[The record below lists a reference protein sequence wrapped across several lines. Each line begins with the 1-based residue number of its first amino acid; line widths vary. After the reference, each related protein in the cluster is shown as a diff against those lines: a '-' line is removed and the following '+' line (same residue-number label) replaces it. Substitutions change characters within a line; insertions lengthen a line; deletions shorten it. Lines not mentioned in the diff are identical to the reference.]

1 MRMTTRLRQL
11 IAAPDLLMLPGA
23 HDALSAKL
31 AEEAGFDAILIGGLP
46 ATGSLLAE
54 PDTSQLG
61 LSELAE
67 HYRRAVTAIDIPV
80 FVDGDTGFGN
90 AVNARRT
97 TREFERAGVAGFF
110 IEDQVFPKR
119 CGHTPGKAVV
129 PAADMIAKL
138 KAALDAR
145 VDADLVIMARTDA
158 LAVEGLDAAIERANL
173 YREAGADVTF
183 VEAPRT
189 VEEMRRITAE
199 TEGPKFANMLSFGV
213 SPELTAAQLQEI
225 GFSVACWG
233 MTSLFAMVHAVR
245 AAYADLKAHGRESA
259 SREAMVTFDEYNAL
273 VGLPELRALEDDC
286 ATFAE
291 TLVEKDDGGAR
302 SGATAPGNP

>member
-1 MRMTTRLRQL
+1 MRMTTRLREL
-11 IAAPDLLMLPGA
+11 IAAPELLMLPGA
-23 HDALSAKL
+23 HDALTAKL
-31 AEEAGFDAILIGGLP
+31 AEEAGFDAVIIGGLP

-54 PDTSQLG
+54 PDTSQLC

-67 HYRRAVTAIDIPV
+67 HYRRAAAAIDIPL

-90 AVNARRT
+90 AINARRT

-129 PAADMIAKL
+129 PAVEMVAKL

-145 VDADLVIMARTDA
+145 VDGDLVIMARTDA
-158 LAVEGLDAAIERANL
+158 LAVEGLEAAIERANL
-173 YREAGADVTF
+173 YREAGADLTF

-189 VEEMRRITAE
+189 VADMRRITAGI
-199 TEGPKFANMLSFGV
+199 EGPKFANMLSFGV
-213 SPELTAAQLQEI
+213 SPDLAAAELQEI

-245 AAYADLKAHGRESA
+245 AVYADLKAHGREVA
-259 SREAMVTFDEYNAL
+259 AREAMVTFDDYNAA
-273 VGLPELRALEDDC
+273 VGLPELRRFEDDT
-286 ATFAE
+286 AAFAE
-291 TLVEKDDGGAR
+291 ALVEKDGGAG
-302 SGATAPGNP
+302 SGA